1 MDWGNAYMRT
11 KHNGEGGAVA
21 SVDAVLHLE
30 GDFKK
35 TEKKVHWLADV
46 DSLVPVTLIDY
57 DYLITKKRIEDTDEW
72 TDYINK
78 QTEFRTEALADANVA
93 SLKHGDIIQFE
104 RKGFFIVDRAL
115 NGGGKPGMDFVLIPD
130 GRAASTALKGPS
142 GDKPA
147 VPKKA
152 AAGAAGAKSGG
163 AKGAA
168 SAATGL
174 PVPAPNEVQTTTLL
188 SNGDSGYEIPV
199 TTKMYHVNPVVRA
212 SWTSSPSVA
221 HSYATG

>member
-11 KHNGEGGAVA
+11 KHTEGATIK

-35 TEKKVHWLADV
+35 TEKKVHWLADT

-57 DYLITKKRIEDTDEW
+57 DYLITKKRIEDTDDW

-78 QTEFRTEALADANVA
+78 KTEYRTEALADSNVA
-93 SLKHGDIIQFE
+93 SLKQGDIIQFE

-115 NGGGKPGMDFVLIPD
+115 NGDGKAGMDFVAIPD
-130 GRAASTALKGPS
+130 GRAASVALKAPS

-147 VPKKA
+147 ASKKA
-152 AAGAAGAKSGG
+152 AGAGKASG
-163 AKGAA
+163 KGAA
-168 SAATGL
+168 AAAPTGL
-174 PVPAPNEVQTTTLL
+174 PVPAPTEAKLTTLL

-199 TTKMYHVNPVVRA
+199 TTKMYHVDPVV
-212 SWTSSPSVA
+212 SLLSLLLYFVLPLM
-221 HSYATG
+221 